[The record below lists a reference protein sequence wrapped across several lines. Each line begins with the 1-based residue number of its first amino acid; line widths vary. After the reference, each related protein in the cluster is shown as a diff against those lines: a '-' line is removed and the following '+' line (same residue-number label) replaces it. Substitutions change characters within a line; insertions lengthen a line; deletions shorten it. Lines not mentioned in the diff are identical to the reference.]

1 MRKKIG
7 LYLLFFLIIIFDS
20 CRGKGKWDDNIHL
33 SIRYVEFSASGD
45 SITIKTLGS
54 AWWIGDISVDD
65 KWYSGFASID
75 QIHTEKYS
83 IIKDCVDVK
92 RLDKNTFTIKVEANP
107 NTVNRIITVG
117 LEAGDY
123 GDRVTITQKSK

>member
-75 QIHTEKYS
+75 QIHRGKLKESTKSSAVLMDTNLFPSVHKYS
-83 IIKDCVDVK
+83 ILRDLIIALEVS
-92 RLDKNTFTIKVEANP
+92 LNP
-107 NTVNRIITVG
+107 LYLLKIN
-117 LEAGDY
+117 A
-123 GDRVTITQKSK
+123 S